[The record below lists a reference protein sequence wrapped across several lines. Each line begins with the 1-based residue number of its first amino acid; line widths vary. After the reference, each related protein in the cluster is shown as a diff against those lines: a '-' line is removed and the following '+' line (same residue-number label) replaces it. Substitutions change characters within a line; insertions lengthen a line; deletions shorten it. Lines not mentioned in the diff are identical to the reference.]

1 MRFGVVYLGVGG
13 AAPAWGRGLP
23 SLAVVWEGSVYLFDV
38 GEGTQGRLVEA
49 GLSAL
54 KVKVIA
60 VTHLHGDHF
69 FGLPGLLQF
78 MTLSGR
84 RERLVV
90 IGPRGLLDYI
100 VEAER
105 VTGHRRSFDIEF
117 RRVSPGVVHRGDGF
131 EIIAFP
137 VCHGG
142 VESYGY
148 IVRLAASYSVDVE
161 KLRRLGL
168 RPGPYLSRLKRGE
181 VVVVEGRRLEPRDVL
196 VLKRPELRIVY
207 TGDTRPCDSVVEAA
221 RGATLL
227 IHDATFSESE
237 AREAEEKGH
246 STALEAAR
254 VASSAGV
261 EWLALIH
268 YSARYRDVNILV
280 AEASRLHPRVYAPEP
295 YTIHP
300 LLP

>member
-23 SLAVVWEGSVYLFDV
+23 SLAVVHEGDVYLFDV

-49 GLSAL
+49 GLSVL
-54 KVKVIA
+54 KVKVVA

-84 RERLVV
+84 RDRLVV
-90 IGPRGLLDYI
+90 IGPRALLDYI
-100 VEAER
+100 LEAER

-117 RRVSPGVVHRGDGF
+117 RAVSPGVVYREDEF
-131 EIIAFP
+131 EIAAFP
-137 VCHGG
+137 VCHSG

-148 IVRLAASYSVDVE
+148 VVKLAASYSVDAE
-161 KLRRLGL
+161 RLRRLGL

-181 VVVVEGRRLEPRDVL
+181 TVVVAGRRLEPRDVL

-207 TGDTRPCDSVVEAA
+207 TGDTRPCDTVVEAS

-227 IHDATFSESE
+227 VHDATFSESE
-237 AREAEEKGH
+237 AEEARAKGH

-254 VASSAGV
+254 VASNAGV

-268 YSARYRDVNILV
+268 YSARYRDTSILTS
-280 AEASRLHPRVYAPEP
+280 EASRVHPRVYAPEP
-295 YTIHP
+295 YMVHA